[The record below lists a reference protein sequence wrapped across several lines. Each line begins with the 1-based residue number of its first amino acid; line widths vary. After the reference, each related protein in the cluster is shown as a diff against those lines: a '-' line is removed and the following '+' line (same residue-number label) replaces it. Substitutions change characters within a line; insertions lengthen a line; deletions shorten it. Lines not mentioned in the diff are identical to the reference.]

1 MNRGIVYALSAYIF
15 WGLHPVYWKMLHRVP
30 SYEIISHR
38 MFWSF
43 IFFII
48 IITWRKDWSSLFSK
62 IKTCQ
67 NRSILFVPALL
78 IGANWA
84 TYIWAVSAG
93 YIVETSLGY
102 FISPLVN
109 VFAGVLFLHERLRPV
124 QWLAVGIAGMGVLA
138 MTLLYGVFP
147 WISLFLAFTWGI
159 YCLLRKKSPLDAV
172 EGLTLETTL
181 LSVPALAFLL
191 YRYTIVSSP
200 LPALLPDTALLIGT
214 GIISG
219 LPLIVFII
227 GARLVKLSVI
237 GIIQYIYPILL
248 MLTGVFIYHE
258 TLNTAKMTGFII
270 IWIAL
275 IIYSVES
282 ALYYRN
288 RKNGT
293 VAVS

>member
-1 MNRGIVYALSAYIF
+1 
-15 WGLHPVYWKMLHRVP
+15 MLHRVP

-43 IFFII
+43 VFFII
-48 IITWRKDWSSLFSK
+48 IITWRKDWSSLFAK
-62 IKTCQ
+62 IKSCH

-84 TYIWAVSAG
+84 MYIWAVNAG

-109 VFAGVLFLHERLRPV
+109 VFCGVFFLHEKLRPV
-124 QWLAVGIAGMGVLA
+124 QWLAVCIAGMGVLA

-172 EGLTLETTL
+172 EGLTLETTI

-191 YRYTIVSSP
+191 YRYTIISSP
-200 LPALLPDTALLIGT
+200 LPALLPDTLLLIGT

-219 LPLIVFII
+219 LPLIIFII

-237 GIIQYIYPILL
+237 GVIQYIYPILL

-258 TLNTAKMTGFII
+258 PLNTAKMTGFII

-275 IIYSVES
+275 IIYTVES
-282 ALYYRN
+282 TLYYRN
-288 RKNGT
+288 RKNG
-293 VAVS
+293 AVVVS

>member
-1 MNRGIVYALSAYIF
+1 MNRGIIYALSAYIF

-48 IITWRKDWSSLFSK
+48 IITWRKDWSSLFTK
-62 IKTCQ
+62 IKTSK
-67 NRSILFVPALL
+67 NRAILFTPALL

-84 TYIWAVSAG
+84 MYIWAVNAG

-109 VFAGVLFLHERLRPV
+109 VFCGVLFLHEKMRPV
-124 QWLAVGIAGMGVLA
+124 QWLAVAIAGAGVLA

-147 WISLFLAFTWGI
+147 WIALFLAFTWGI

-181 LSVPALAFLL
+181 LSVPALAFLV
-191 YRYTIVSSP
+191 YRYTGGAV
-200 LPALLPDTALLIGT
+200 LPVMLPEAPLLIGT

-219 LPLIVFII
+219 LPLIIFII

-237 GIIQYIYPILL
+237 GVIQYIYPILL

-258 TLNTAKMTGFII
+258 PLNTAKMTGFII

-275 IIYSVES
+275 IIYTVES
-282 ALYYRN
+282 TLYYRN

-293 VAVS
+293 VAAL